1 MNECGLPVV
10 RSIGLRANIL
20 RRLRGYG
27 ELLSLVRRYG
37 SSHVGLLSL
46 FVLLAVFGT
55 LTESFGV
62 FLLVPLLQT
71 MGQSNIFSNVP
82 LLGRISAVFD
92 ALPADTRLLWAGGL
106 MLVIVLLRGALQFAQ
121 EFIGYAIPHRI
132 DFHLR
137 LRAYSAFVNTSMQ
150 FVDTIGAGEI
160 SNIMTGHP
168 ARIGIALRFAAT
180 LISNI
185 AVLISYIL
193 ILSIVSPILFV
204 IASVYVITTTLI
216 FRTLTTRLV
225 HSVGHELSQANQQ
238 FSQIFFE
245 TLNGAKLIRLAG
257 ATGDVQRDLESSV
270 KRLERARDKTVAIE
284 NMTVPFFSTMGGTL
298 ICIIVMLVGLLKT
311 ETAGQAVGVLVIFF
325 VLLFR
330 ILGPLSIISISRN
343 NIIIHLDAFREF
355 DAFLTSTERA
365 RERDGNI
372 QIDSFSD
379 EIRFED
385 LSFSYSADGPKVLD
399 RISFVVPKGHMVA
412 IVGPSGSGKS
422 TIINLI
428 TRLYR
433 PNSGRVCVNGLDL
446 NELAVSSWW
455 RRLGVVTQD
464 IVIVNDTIRANL
476 CFGLQAQVSPDQIR
490 SAARL
495 AAIDDWIESL
505 PEGYDT
511 VLGDR
516 GSRLSGGQRQRVA
529 LARAFLRDPDII
541 ILDEATS
548 ALDTLT
554 ERTIQKQLLT
564 LSRRKTMIVIAHRLS
579 TVRRADT
586 IVLIENGRVAEMGSH
601 NELINR
607 RGIYWRMIDS
617 QSLELVDDN
626 EDVSIVSAN

>member
-1 MNECGLPVV
+1 M
-10 RSIGLRANIL
+10 
-20 RRLRGYG
+20 
-27 ELLSLVRRYG
+27 LSLVRRYG
-37 SSHVGLLSL
+37 SGHVGMLSL
-46 FVLLAVFGT
+46 FVFLAVFGT

-82 LLGRISAVFD
+82 LLGRVSAVFD

-106 MLVIVLLRGALQFAQ
+106 MLIIVLLRGALQFAQ
-121 EFIGYAIPHRI
+121 EFVGYAIPHRI
-132 DFHLR
+132 DFNLR
-137 LRAYSAFVNTSMQ
+137 LRAYSALVNTSMQ

-160 SNIMTGHP
+160 SNVTVGHP
-168 ARIGIALRFAAT
+168 ARIGIALRFVAM

-185 AVLISYIL
+185 FVLISYIL
-193 ILSIVSPILFV
+193 ILSIVSPSLFV
-204 IASVYVITTTLI
+204 LASVYVITTTLI

-225 HSVGHELSQANQQ
+225 YSVGHELSQANQQ

-257 ATGDVQRDLESSV
+257 ATRDVQRDLESSV
-270 KRLERARDKTVAIE
+270 RRLERARDKTVAVE

-298 ICIIVMLVGLLKT
+298 ICVIVMLVGVVKT

-330 ILGPLSIISISRN
+330 ILAPLSIISISRN

-355 DAFLTSTERA
+355 DAFLASSEQA

-385 LSFSYSADGPKVLD
+385 LSFSYTADGPKVLD

-446 NELAVSSWW
+446 NDLVVDSWW

-464 IVIVNDTIRANL
+464 IVIVNDSIRANL
-476 CFGLQAQVSPDQIR
+476 CFGLQVQVSPDQMR

-505 PEGYDT
+505 PQGYDT

-516 GSRLSGGQRQRVA
+516 GSRLSGGQRQRIA

-617 QSLELVDDN
+617 QSLDLVDDN

>member
-1 MNECGLPVV
+1 MK
-10 RSIGLRANIL
+10 ANIL
-20 RRLRGYG
+20 GRLRGYG
-27 ELLSLVRRYG
+27 ELLSLIRRYG
-37 SSHVGLLSL
+37 SSHVGMLSL

-82 LLGRISAVFD
+82 LLGSISAIFD
-92 ALPADTRLLWAGGL
+92 SLPADTRLLWAGGI
-106 MLVIVLLRGALQFAQ
+106 MLIVVLLRGALQFAQ
-121 EFIGYAIPHRI
+121 EFVGYAIPHRI
-132 DFHLR
+132 DFYLR

-160 SNIMTGHP
+160 SNITVGHP
-168 ARIGIALRFAAT
+168 ARIGIALRFVAT

-193 ILSIVSPILFV
+193 ILSIVSPLLFV
-204 IASVYVITTTLI
+204 IATVYVITATLI

-225 HSVGHELSQANQQ
+225 HSVGQELSQANQQ

-257 ATGDVQRDLESSV
+257 ATRDVQRDLESSV
-270 KRLERARDKTVAIE
+270 KRLERARDKTVAVE

-298 ICIIVMLVGLLKT
+298 ICIIVMFVGFLKA
-311 ETAGQAVGVLVIFF
+311 ETAAQAVGVLVIFF

-330 ILGPLSIISISRN
+330 ILAPLSLISISRN

-355 DAFLTSTERA
+355 DAFLASAEQA

-372 QIDSFSD
+372 QIESFSD

-385 LSFSYSADGPKVLD
+385 LSFSYTADGPNVLN

-412 IVGPSGSGKS
+412 VVGPSGSGKS

-433 PNSGRVCVNGLDL
+433 PNAGRICVDGLDL

-476 CFGLQAQVSPDQIR
+476 CFGLQAQVSPDQMR

-495 AAIDDWIESL
+495 AAIDDWVESL
-505 PEGYDT
+505 PQGYDT

-516 GSRLSGGQRQRVA
+516 GSRLSGGQRQRIA

-554 ERTIQKQLLT
+554 ERTIQKQLRT

-586 IVLIENGRVAEMGSH
+586 IVLVEKGRVAETGSH

-607 RGIYWRMIDS
+607 RGTYWRMIDS
-617 QSLELVDDN
+617 QSLDLIEGD
-626 EDVSIVSAN
+626 EDVSAVSAN

>member
-1 MNECGLPVV
+1 LF
-10 RSIGLRANIL
+10 
-20 RRLRGYG
+20 
-27 ELLSLVRRYG
+27 SLVRRYG
-37 SSHVGLLSL
+37 SGHIGMLSL
-46 FVLLAVFGT
+46 FVSLAVFGT

-82 LLGRISAVFD
+82 LLGRISAIFD
-92 ALPADTRLLWAGGL
+92 SLPADTRLLWAGGL
-106 MLVIVLLRGALQFAQ
+106 MLIIVLLRGALQFAQ
-121 EFIGYAIPHRI
+121 EFVGYAIPHRI
-132 DFHLR
+132 DFNLR

-160 SNIMTGHP
+160 SNITVGHP
-168 ARIGIALRFAAT
+168 ARIGIALRFVAT

-185 AVLISYIL
+185 FVLISYIL
-193 ILSIVSPILFV
+193 ILSIVSPFLFV
-204 IASVYVITTTLI
+204 LASAYVISTTLI

-225 HSVGHELSQANQQ
+225 HSVGQELSQANQQ

-257 ATGDVQRDLESSV
+257 ATPDVQRDLTSSV
-270 KRLERARDKTVAIE
+270 RRLERARDKTVAVE

-298 ICIIVMLVGLLKT
+298 ICVIVMLVGIMKT

-330 ILGPLSIISISRN
+330 ILAPLSIISISRN

-355 DAFLTSTERA
+355 DAFLASSEKA
-365 RERDGNI
+365 REHDGNI

-385 LSFSYSADGPKVLD
+385 LSFSYIAHGPKVLD

-433 PNSGRVCVNGLDL
+433 PTSGRVFVNGLDL
-446 NELAVSSWW
+446 NDLVIDSWW

-464 IVIVNDTIRANL
+464 IVIVNDSIRANL
-476 CFGLQAQVSPDQIR
+476 CFGLHVQPSPDQMR
-490 SAARL
+490 SAVRL

-516 GSRLSGGQRQRVA
+516 GSRLSGGQRQRIA

-586 IVLIENGRVAEMGSH
+586 IILLEHGRVAEMGSH
-601 NELINR
+601 NELINS

-617 QSLELVDDN
+617 QSLDLVEDN

>member
-1 MNECGLPVV
+1 
-10 RSIGLRANIL
+10 
-20 RRLRGYG
+20 
-27 ELLSLVRRYG
+27 
-37 SSHVGLLSL
+37 
-46 FVLLAVFGT
+46 
-55 LTESFGV
+55 
-62 FLLVPLLQT
+62 
-71 MGQSNIFSNVP
+71 
-82 LLGRISAVFD
+82 
-92 ALPADTRLLWAGGL
+92 
-106 MLVIVLLRGALQFAQ
+106 
-121 EFIGYAIPHRI
+121 
-132 DFHLR
+132 
-137 LRAYSAFVNTSMQ
+137 
-150 FVDTIGAGEI
+150 
-160 SNIMTGHP
+160 
-168 ARIGIALRFAAT
+168 
-180 LISNI
+180 
-185 AVLISYIL
+185 
-193 ILSIVSPILFV
+193 
-204 IASVYVITTTLI
+204 
-216 FRTLTTRLV
+216 
-225 HSVGHELSQANQQ
+225 
-238 FSQIFFE
+238 
-245 TLNGAKLIRLAG
+245 
-257 ATGDVQRDLESSV
+257 
-270 KRLERARDKTVAIE
+270 
-284 NMTVPFFSTMGGTL
+284 
-298 ICIIVMLVGLLKT
+298 
-311 ETAGQAVGVLVIFF
+311 VLVIFF

-372 QIDSFSD
+372 LIDSFSD

-385 LSFSYSADGPKVLD
+385 LSFSYRPDGPKVLD

-529 LARAFLRDPDII
+529 LARAFLRDPEII

-554 ERTIQKQLLT
+554 ERTIQKQLTT

-586 IVLIENGRVAEMGSH
+586 IILVENGRVAEMGSH
-601 NELINR
+601 NELINK

-617 QSLELVDDN
+617 QSLDLIEDD
-626 EDVSIVSAN
+626 EVMPTEPAN

>member
-1 MNECGLPVV
+1 
-10 RSIGLRANIL
+10 
-20 RRLRGYG
+20 
-27 ELLSLVRRYG
+27 LLFLVRRYG
-37 SSHVGLLSL
+37 SSHIGLLTL
-46 FVLLAVFGT
+46 FVFLAVFGT

-71 MGQSNIFSNVP
+71 MGQSNIFANVP
-82 LLGRISAVFD
+82 MLGRISAVFG
-92 ALPADTRLLWAGGL
+92 ALPTDTRLLWAGGI
-106 MLVIVLLRGALQFAQ
+106 MLIVVLLRGALQFAQ
-121 EFIGYAIPHRI
+121 EFVGYAIPHRI

-137 LRAYSAFVNTSMQ
+137 LRAYSAFVTTSMQ
-150 FVDTIGAGEI
+150 FIDTIGAGEI
-160 SNIMTGHP
+160 SNVTVNHP
-168 ARIGIALRFAAT
+168 ARIGIALRFVAT

-193 ILSIVSPILFV
+193 ILSIVSPSLFV
-204 IASVYVITTTLI
+204 LAGVYVITTTLI
-216 FRTLTTRLV
+216 FRTLTTKLV
-225 HSVGHELSQANQQ
+225 HSVGRETSEANAQ
-238 FSQIFFE
+238 FGQIFYE
-245 TLNGAKLIRLAG
+245 TLHGGKLIRLAG
-257 ATGDVQRDLESSV
+257 ATRDVERDLESSV

-298 ICIIVMLVGLLKT
+298 ICIIVMLVGVLKT

-330 ILGPLSIISISRN
+330 ILAPLSIISISRN

-355 DAFLTSTERA
+355 DAFLANAAQA
-365 RERDGNI
+365 REHDGTTR
-372 QIDSFSD
+372 IDSFSD
-379 EIRFED
+379 AIRFED

-399 RISFVVPKGHMVA
+399 RISFVVPKGHTVA
-412 IVGPSGSGKS
+412 IVGPSGAGKS
-422 TIINLI
+422 TIINLV

-433 PNSGRVCVNGLDL
+433 PDSGRILVNGLNLNDL
-446 NELAVSSWW
+446 VVDSWW

-464 IVIVNDTIRANL
+464 IVIVNHTIRANL
-476 CFGLQAQVSPDQIR
+476 CFGLQNQVALDQIR
-490 SAARL
+490 SAAHL

-505 PEGYDT
+505 PQGYET

-516 GSRLSGGQRQRVA
+516 GSRLSGGQRQRIA
-529 LARAFLRDPDII
+529 LARAFLRDPEII

-554 ERTIQKQLLT
+554 ERTIQKQLAT

-601 NELINR
+601 NELINK
-607 RGIYWRMIDS
+607 RGTYWRMIDS
-617 QSLELVDDN
+617 QSLDLIEDD
-626 EDVSIVSAN
+626 EVVPTEPAN